1 MLDSNFPGRLFG
13 IRLELFDD
21 GDMDARQ
28 RPHHTR
34 IRRHVVK
41 HMLFIATRQAKPITR
56 KRELGY
62 VRFLGSAKEE
72 T

>member
-1 MLDSNFPGRLFG
+1 MLDSNFPGGLVG
-13 IRLELFDD
+13 VRLELFDD

-41 HMLFIATRQAKPITR
+41 PMCFIAMRQAKRITR
-56 KRELGY
+56 IRELGY
-62 VRFLGSAKEE
+62 VRILGLAKEE